1 MVCGVWPAWR
11 LICFFLGPEDK
22 EEQRRWVGLR
32 GSITLV
38 PLRASPAHL
47 ELAANSR
54 AVLDLPHPL
63 SKTLEEG
70 APAVLQLVANVG
82 NDVARGEVASA
93 G

>member
-1 MVCGVWPAWR
+1 MAPSGR
-11 LICFFLGPEDK
+11 F
-22 EEQRRWVGLR
+22 
-32 GSITLV
+32 
-38 PLRASPAHL
+38 LRASPAHL
-47 ELAANSR
+47 QLAANSR

-93 G
+93 GEAAVKSAHGRDRRARTER